1 MAEVGSRIA
10 KSAGVGQ
17 RMRSCVIETQREVG
31 ISRIERQQIV
41 VQEVF
46 RGKAEFELLVL
57 GNREALLRRQI
68 AVPVHG
74 TVEARHTGIAD
85 PRALHRVSE
94 AIWVGKL
101 VFLQSNIRIAGEHRS
116 YRYIRRTDT
125 IDTVRAGL
133 ELGDSGELVAV
144 DGAVQ

>member
-10 KSAGVGQ
+10 ESAGVGQ

-46 RGKAEFELLVL
+46 RGKAELQILVL
-57 GNREALLRRQI
+57 GNREALFRRQI

-85 PRALHRVSE
+85 PSALKRISE
-94 AIWVGKL
+94 AVG
-101 VFLQSNIRIAGEHRS
+101 V
-116 YRYIRRTDT
+116 D
-125 IDTVRAGL
+125 
-133 ELGDSGELVAV
+133 ELVL
-144 DGAVQ
+144 